1 MTRRGFTIVELVIT
15 ITIMGILLTVAIV
28 NLNATQA
35 NGRDAERRG
44 DGESH
49 AINIECYNT
58 NENPDIPIS

>member
-44 DGESH
+44 DVESL
-49 AINIECYNT
+49 ALNIEG
-58 NENPDIPIS
+58 